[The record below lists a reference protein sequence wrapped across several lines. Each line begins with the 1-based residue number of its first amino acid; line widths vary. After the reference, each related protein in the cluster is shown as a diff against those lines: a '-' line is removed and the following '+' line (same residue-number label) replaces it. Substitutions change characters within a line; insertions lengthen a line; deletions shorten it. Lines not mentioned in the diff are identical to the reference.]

1 MTYSSFTEF
10 RNSILTYLKQEKEY
24 YDKDIEAKESLT
36 DAQKIE
42 TGLLIDKADIS
53 SALPPFYILSVNEN
67 NTKLRAGDKVLLVS
81 DVKKNRSTDC

>member
-42 TGLLIDKADIS
+42 TGLLIDKADHSIS
-53 SALPPFYILSVNEN
+53 
-67 NTKLRAGDKVLLVS
+67 
-81 DVKKNRSTDC
+81 CQ

>member
-53 SALPPFYILSVNEN
+53 SPLPPFYILSVNEN
-67 NTKLRAGDKVLLVS
+67 NTKLR
-81 DVKKNRSTDC
+81 R